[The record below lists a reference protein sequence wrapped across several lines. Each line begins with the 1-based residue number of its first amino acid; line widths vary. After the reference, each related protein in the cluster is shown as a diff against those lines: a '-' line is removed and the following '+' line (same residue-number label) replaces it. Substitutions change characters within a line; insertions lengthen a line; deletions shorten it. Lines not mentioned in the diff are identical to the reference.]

1 MIQDHLTVPR
11 LTQPANLSW
20 VDFWHA
26 ISLLAIANTKLH
38 RPVSPVMLL
47 LNALVDQPL
56 FCNLLAE
63 CLQPAD
69 HSNY

>member
-1 MIQDHLTVPR
+1 MLLYR
-11 LTQPANLSW
+11 LSCCCIAC
-20 VDFWHA
+20 HA
-26 ISLLAIANTKLH
+26 A
-38 RPVSPVMLL
+38 VSPVMLLYRLSCCCIACHAAASPFMLL